1 MNEIQASG
9 DGHRDLSHRPRARQ
23 SERLTPYLF
32 VLAPFTLATEPDE
45 AGDQ

>member
-23 SERLTPYLF
+23 SERLMPYLL
-32 VLAPFTLATEPDE
+32 VPAPFTLATEPDK
-45 AGDQ
+45 AGNQ